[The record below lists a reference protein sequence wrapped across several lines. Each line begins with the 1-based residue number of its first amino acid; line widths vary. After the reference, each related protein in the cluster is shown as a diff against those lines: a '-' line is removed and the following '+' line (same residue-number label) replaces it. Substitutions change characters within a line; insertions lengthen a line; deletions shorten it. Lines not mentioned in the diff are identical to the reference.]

1 MFRVDFERVGSV
13 RRSAGKGYPGLQDT
27 LLICSSFKWL
37 IRPFFRCQPILA
49 CGIQLQGEHHPGRP
63 VRVPDEHRVDQSR
76 AHWSRLVGEWLPRE
90 QNWFQPGSSQGG
102 FAKLSV
108 YGEESKGRFA
118 GL

>member
-1 MFRVDFERVGSV
+1 MSGSTGSSPLGSV
-13 RRSAGKGYPGLQDT
+13 CFEPVPPSRSVSLGR
-27 LLICSSFKWL
+27 LILVS
-37 IRPFFRCQPILA
+37 
-49 CGIQLQGEHHPGRP
+49 GIQLQGERHPGRP